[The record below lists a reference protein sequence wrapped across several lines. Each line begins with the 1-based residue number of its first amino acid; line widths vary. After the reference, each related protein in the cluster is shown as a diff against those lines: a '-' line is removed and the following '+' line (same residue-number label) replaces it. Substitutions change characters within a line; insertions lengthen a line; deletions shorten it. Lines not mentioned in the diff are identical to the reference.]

1 VTDSAPSRL
10 LSGVRWATWLWCAG
24 LAGCLFVAATPA
36 AADVPTRLVYVR
48 TPEAA
53 ACPDQAALQKAVE
66 ARLGHDPFS
75 IWGEN
80 TVIATVSAHGADL
93 RARAELVDGAG
104 VMRGS
109 RDVFGST
116 NDCDELILALALA
129 ISITLD
135 PMQLPVPAEAKP
147 EGVPPVEPEP
157 EPEAEPEPEPEPEP
171 AEPAPARPL
180 AGGDPGAPRRA
191 PPATWRGYTSLFG
204 SVGALPSPSPGARL
218 GFNFQRGG
226 FRAGVEFGLS
236 APAPEDLGDGDRVVI
251 SLFGG
256 NLYSCLAMSRR
267 IFWCVVG
274 SYGMFRGRGEGV
286 SSPRTDL
293 LSYAAVGTRLA
304 YDLPLGSRWSL
315 AAHTDVLA
323 VLTRPT
329 FTLNGKSAW
338 RPPPISTELGLSL
351 SLRFL

>member
-1 VTDSAPSRL
+1 VKWS
-10 LSGVRWATWLWCAG
+10 WCAG
-24 LAGCLFVAATPA
+24 LASCLFVAAAPA

-53 ACPDQAALQKAVE
+53 ACPDQAALQKAVA

-93 RARAELVDGAG
+93 RARAEFVDGAG

-109 RDVFGST
+109 RDVFGRA

-147 EGVPPVEPEP
+147 EVIPAVEPKPEPERKPEP
-157 EPEAEPEPEPEPEP
+157 EPER
-171 AEPAPARPL
+171 AEPARARPL
-180 AGGDPGAPRRA
+180 VGEDPGLARRA
-191 PPATWRGYTSLFG
+191 PPTTWRGYTSLFG
-204 SVGALPSPSPGARL
+204 SVGALPSPSPGARV

-226 FRAGVEFGLS
+226 FRAGVEFGLL
-236 APAPEDLGDGDRVVI
+236 APVPEDQGEGDRVVI
-251 SLFGG
+251 SLFAG
-256 NLYSCLAMSRR
+256 NLYACLGMSGR

-286 SSPRTDL
+286 SAPRTEM
-293 LSYAAVGTRLA
+293 LSYAAVGTRLG

-315 AAHTDVLA
+315 AAHTDVLG

-329 FTLNGKSAW
+329 FTLNGEYAW

>member
-1 VTDSAPSRL
+1 
-10 LSGVRWATWLWCAG
+10 VRWVKWSRCTG
-24 LAGCLFVAATPA
+24 LAGCLFVAAGPA

-93 RARAELVDGAG
+93 RARAEFVDAAG

-109 RDVFGST
+109 RDVFGRA
-116 NDCDELILALALA
+116 NDCEELILALALA

-147 EGVPPVEPEP
+147 EVVPAVEPKPEP
-157 EPEAEPEPEPEPEP
+157 ERKPELELER

-180 AGGDPGAPRRA
+180 IGEDPGPAPRA
-191 PPATWRGYTSLFG
+191 SLAAWRGYTSLFG
-204 SVGALPSPSPGARL
+204 SVGALPSPSPGARV

-236 APAPEDLGDGDRVVI
+236 APVPEDQGAGDRVVI

-256 NLYSCLAMSRR
+256 NLYSCLAMSER

-286 SSPRTDL
+286 SAPRTEML
-293 LSYAAVGTRLA
+293 PYASVGTRLA

-315 AAHTDVLA
+315 AAHTDVLG

-329 FTLNGKSAW
+329 FTLNGESAW

>member
-1 VTDSAPSRL
+1 M
-10 LSGVRWATWLWCAG
+10 
-24 LAGCLFVAATPA
+24 AAVPA

-80 TVIATVSAHGADL
+80 TIIATVSAGGGAL

-104 VMRGS
+104 VLRGS
-109 RDVFGST
+109 RDVVGRAS
-116 NDCDELILALALA
+116 DCDELILALALA

-135 PMQLPVPAEAKP
+135 PMQLPAPADAKLNQVPSVEFEPEAKP
-147 EGVPPVEPEP
+147 VPEPEP
-157 EPEAEPEPEPEPEP
+157 EPEAGSEPER
-171 AEPAPARPL
+171 AEQVATRPPI
-180 AGGDPGAPRRA
+180 GEDPGPPRRG

-204 SVGALPSPSPGARL
+204 SVGALPSPAPGARV

-236 APAPEDLGDGDRVVI
+236 APVPEDHGEGDRVVI

-256 NLYSCLAMSRR
+256 NLYSCLAMSGR
-267 IFWCVVG
+267 IFWCVLG

-286 SSPRTDL
+286 SAPRTEML
-293 LSYAAVGTRLA
+293 PYAAVGTRLA

-329 FTLNGKSAW
+329 FTLNGESAW
-338 RPPPISTELGLSL
+338 RPPPISAELGLSL